1 MIPISPLIEKG
12 QKALMQWHLRGIKSR
27 DFTIIAS
34 NCTGTLPY
42 RFLDMEYLT
51 PTANLFFHAPCYL
64 KFVTRL
70 DHYLAQPLRFIS
82 ASRYANGRQV
92 HAEHGLY
99 PIGILDDIEIH
110 FMHYSDASDA
120 AEKWE
125 RRKKRINRNNLVYAF
140 TDRDGCTPEIMQAF
154 DRLPGRKLMLTA
166 KPAPWISCA
175 VTVPHWYGQSEIGDA
190 YTQYNTLR
198 HVNYRKFIDG
208 DADTRN
214 VYGRSAATVPV
225 STK

>member
-1 MIPISPLIEKG
+1 
-12 QKALMQWHLRGIKSR
+12 MQWHLRGIKSR